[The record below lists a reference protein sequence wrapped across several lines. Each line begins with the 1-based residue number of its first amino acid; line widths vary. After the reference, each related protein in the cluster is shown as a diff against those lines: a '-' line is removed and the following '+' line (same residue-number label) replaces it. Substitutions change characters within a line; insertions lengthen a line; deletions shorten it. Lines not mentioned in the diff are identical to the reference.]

1 MIGVHSQTLLDDIL
15 VTLWGDVLHDLE
27 HVALLLLA
35 EGLGV
40 PGDTVVGWQNFID
53 LGKRRLSSELE
64 LGLILV
70 YCASDSE
77 LVAVSQQDIRLK

>member
-1 MIGVHSQTLLDDIL
+1 MLDDIL
-15 VTLWGDVLHDLE
+15 VTLWGDILHDLE

-40 PGDTVVGWQNFID
+40 PCDTVVRWQNLID
-53 LGKRRLSSELE
+53 LGKRRLGSELE

-70 YCASDSE
+70 YCASNGE
-77 LVAVSQQDIRLK
+77 LVTVSQQDIRLK

>member
-1 MIGVHSQTLLDDIL
+1 MTSWLLCG
-15 VTLWGDVLHDLE
+15 GDVLHDLE

-35 EGLGV
+35 EGLCV

-53 LGKRRLSSELE
+53 LGERRLSSELE

-70 YCASDSE
+70 YCASNSE